1 MEAKF
6 TRLTHKIAIQLV
18 LVAESCNICSSRSRR
33 QVQKFLVTSSQ
44 ACFVDDKPFSG
55 KVLEIY
61 GGLVNIVSMQLKVG
75 VPVML

>member
-1 MEAKF
+1 
-6 TRLTHKIAIQLV
+6 
-18 LVAESCNICSSRSRR
+18 
-33 QVQKFLVTSSQ
+33 LVTSSQ